1 MLSYNLNRDFQNP
14 HQTNNKNLDIMKL
27 NRIFLAALMTAAAAN
42 SFAENEGDNSE
53 LKYRRSS
60 LYSVMVNHTDQNF
73 ANEIREA
80 FAQMPVPDKYND
92 HDLSVKVLNLNK
104 KLKNASSDE
113 ENQDITSF
121 LENNNV
127 GSRLVAKWFDRD
139 YYTGT
144 CDMDLIKER
153 GLYNASKFD
162 LLMAEKSERSK
173 ALIMDAGEDLIGN
186 TFVLVNDIRYID
198 KSKGSKVVGGIF
210 KVLGAVAAAYTGN
223 NNFSDIGDNL
233 GDIAESLK
241 GFSVKINTF
250 LYKLDWNDDIAMSF
264 YNNQYTADGNSAKKE
279 AFDLA
284 RGNYKLKYIGK
295 QESSGSTTSFIGIKD
310 DEPIMMV
317 RKACQRALDE
327 NVASLQKNFEE
338 FKTKSPLVTTEPLTA
353 YIGLKEGVSEKSKFE
368 VLEAVEDEQG
378 KVSYKRVGIIK
389 PISSLIWDNRYMAEE
404 ECAPNSTLGAT
415 TFKKESGGDFYQG
428 MLIREIE

>member
-1 MLSYNLNRDFQNP
+1 
-14 HQTNNKNLDIMKL
+14 MKL
-27 NRIFLAALMTAAAAN
+27 NKIFLAVMMIAAATTSIAK
-42 SFAENEGDNSE
+42 DNDNNGE

-60 LYSVMVNHTDQNF
+60 LYSVMVNHTDQKF
-73 ANEIREA
+73 ASEIREA

-92 HDLSVKVLNLNK
+92 HDLSVKVLNLDK
-104 KLKNASSDE
+104 KLKDASSDK

-121 LENNNV
+121 LNNNNV

-139 YYTGT
+139 YFTGN
-144 CDMDLIKER
+144 CDMELIKER

-162 LLMAEKSERSK
+162 MMMAEKSERSK

-198 KSKGSKVVGGIF
+198 KSKGSKAVGGFLKI
-210 KVLGAVAAAYTGN
+210 LGAVAAAYTGN
-223 NNFSDIGDNL
+223 DNFSDLGNNL
-233 GDIAESLK
+233 GDIAETFK

-250 LYKLDWNDDIAMSF
+250 LYKLDWNDDVAMTF
-264 YNNQYTADGNSAKKE
+264 YKDQYTADGNETKKE
-279 AFDLA
+279 AFNMA

-295 QESSGSTTSFIGIKD
+295 QESSGSSTSFMGIKE
-310 DEPIMMV
+310 DEPIVMV

-327 NVASLQKNFEE
+327 NVANLQKNFEE
-338 FKTKSPLVTTEPLTA
+338 FKTKTPLVTTEPLTA

-368 VLEAVEDEQG
+368 VLEAIEDEQG
-378 KVSYKRVGIIK
+378 KMSYKRVGIIK
-389 PISSLIWDNRYMAEE
+389 PMPSLIWDNRYMAEE

-415 TFKKESGGDFYQG
+415 TFKKVSGGDFYQG
-428 MLIREIE
+428 MLIREIK